1 MLSHERRGPDGL
13 RARIS
18 NAEDVAA
25 ESSRLEAVAAI
36 GIHEFQGSLAAPR
49 TAAAAHHAETLVLVA
64 QVEPAQLAGKSLAHY
79 LVAEI

>member
-1 MLSHERRGPDGL
+1 MLSHERRGPDGP

-25 ESSRLEAVAAI
+25 ESSRLEAAI
-36 GIHEFQGSLAAPR
+36 GIHKFQGSLAAPR
-49 TAAAAHHAETLVLVA
+49 TAAAAHHAETVVLVA